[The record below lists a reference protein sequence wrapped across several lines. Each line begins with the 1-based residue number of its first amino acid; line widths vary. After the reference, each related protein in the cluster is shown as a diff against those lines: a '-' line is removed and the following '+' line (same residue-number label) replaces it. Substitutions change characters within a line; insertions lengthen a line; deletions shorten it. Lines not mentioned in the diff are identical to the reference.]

1 LTSNAQLI
9 ESFYQAFARRDARAM
24 SACYA
29 PNATFSDPVFTVQG
43 SEIGAMWS
51 MLCESGKDLRVEA
64 HNVAADDAAGS
75 ADWQAWYTFGATGR
89 PVHNEIRAA
98 FTFIDGAIAA
108 HRDVFDLWRWSR
120 MALGRKGAL
129 LGWSPL
135 VRKAIRREARKR
147 LDAWI
152 AAAAERAPSDQ
163 MIRAC

>member
-1 LTSNAQLI
+1 MTANARLI

-29 PNATFSDPVFTVQG
+29 SDATFSDPVFTLQG
-43 SEIGAMWS
+43 PEIGAMWT
-51 MLCESGKDLRVEA
+51 MLCEAGKDLRVEA
-64 HNVAADDAAGS
+64 RNFAADGEAGS
-75 ADWQAWYTFGATGR
+75 ADWQAWYTFSATGR
-89 PVHNEIRAA
+89 PVHNEIHAA
-98 FTFIDGAIAA
+98 FTFVDGAIAS

-152 AAAAERAPSDQ
+152 AASGQHSGAAQ

>member
-1 LTSNAQLI
+1 LTANARLI
-9 ESFYQAFARRDARAM
+9 ESFYQAFARRDARTM

-29 PNATFSDPVFTVQG
+29 SDATFSDPVFTLQG
-43 SEIGAMWS
+43 PEIGAMWT
-51 MLCESGKDLRVEA
+51 MLCEAGKDLRVEA
-64 HNVAADDAAGS
+64 RNFAADGDSGS
-75 ADWQAWYTFGATGR
+75 ADWQAWYTFSATGR
-89 PVHNEIRAA
+89 PVHNEIHAA
-98 FTFIDGAIAA
+98 FTFVDGAIAS

-152 AAAAERAPSDQ
+152 AASGQNSGAAQ